1 VRTRPQP
8 EGGARSW
15 RARLRKLVHDLSS
28 EESAGP
34 PAGASGPES
43 NDTHPGAQAS
53 LDELLR
59 EASEARHPDKEDG
72 KGS

>member
-1 VRTRPQP
+1 VQTPAQP

-15 RARLRKLVHDLSS
+15 RARLRKLVHELGAD
-28 EESAGP
+28 EWDEPEAGT
-34 PAGASGPES
+34 SGPDA

-59 EASEARHPDKEDG
+59 EASEARHPHKEDG
-72 KGS
+72 PGT